1 MKALGSLAI
10 ALLLFT
16 VARAAGDEVP
26 FAQRP
31 TEPKGAALDDIMGKI
46 QLQHIKLWQ
55 PIKRRNWGL
64 LNYEADHLKESLS
77 DAAIFYVNIPLQYIN
92 SADQPL
98 SALQDA
104 VKSKDPS
111 RLARDYAA
119 LAAACNSCHQAA

>member
-1 MKALGSLAI
+1 
-10 ALLLFT
+10 
-16 VARAAGDEVP
+16 
-26 FAQRP
+26 
-31 TEPKGAALDDIMGKI
+31 MGKI

-55 PIKRRNWGL
+55 AIKRKNWDL

-77 DAAIFYVNIPLQYIN
+77 DAAIFYVNIPLEYIN

-98 SALQDA
+98 RALQDA

-119 LAAACNSCHQAA
+119 LTAACNSCHQAAQVGFIEIITPASSPFGNQKFVPKD